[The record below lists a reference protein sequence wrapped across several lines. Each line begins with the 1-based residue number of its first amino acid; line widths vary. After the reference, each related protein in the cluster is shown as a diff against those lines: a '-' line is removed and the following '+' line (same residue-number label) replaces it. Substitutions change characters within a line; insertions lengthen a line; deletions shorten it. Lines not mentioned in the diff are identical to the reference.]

1 MPDVSYLS
9 KLTLPVDVSGTITNV
24 EFEIKD
30 ADARERLGQLANAL
44 YWIGVTSTELVD
56 NVTTSATIT
65 VDDKSVTAEAGGMA
79 QYSGE
84 EFVYNG
90 EKWQSVGKNNFG
102 ALAFKS
108 SAEGSYTPAGTVSI
122 TKGTDTTASVTGIA
136 SVGTLP
142 SATWTVSGETATFAF
157 SAGTLPTAD
166 ANPTTVI
173 TARGDDTASFS
184 GTADT
189 ITVS

>member
-65 VDDKSVTAEAGGMA
+65 VDDQSVTAKAGGMA

-90 EKWQSVGKNNFG
+90 TKWQAVGKNNFG
-102 ALAFKS
+102 SLAFKS
-108 SAEGSYTPAGTVSI
+108 SASGSYTPAGTVSI

-157 SAGTLPTAD
+157 SAGTLPTTD

-173 TARGDDTASFS
+173 TARADDTASFS
-184 GTADT
+184 GTAAT